1 MSQQGSGSNARVGT
15 HWFGSLGK
23 LHTSRE
29 RRGGIDFLSNLRLR
43 RSAFHTGSGCRI
55 PSSHGRLAPLRMTLS
70 ATRATTCEVR
80 RSYVRHFSRHFSGN
94 PPTIEC
100 LSIQQLRLRGMNES
114 QIQAAM
120 KVADYLDFKRA
131 AHLAYVPL
139 PGGAAA
145 IREPWRMAVSHLWA
159 TFGPELLKL
168 PISFLQQIPQKRLL
182 TVLRMID
189 CCHSIKYQSSPRS
202 ELRSPGG
209 C

>member
-55 PSSHGRLAPLRMTLS
+55 PSSHVRLGPLRMTLS

-100 LSIQQLRLRGMNES
+100 LKHTAVTAQRNERESDSGSYESGGHRGRVQRVLVQNRL
-114 QIQAAM
+114 
-120 KVADYLDFKRA
+120 
-131 AHLAYVPL
+131 
-139 PGGAAA
+139 
-145 IREPWRMAVSHLWA
+145 
-159 TFGPELLKL
+159 
-168 PISFLQQIPQKRLL
+168 
-182 TVLRMID
+182 
-189 CCHSIKYQSSPRS
+189 
-202 ELRSPGG
+202 
-209 C
+209 

>member
-55 PSSHGRLAPLRMTLS
+55 PSSHVRLAPLRMTLS

-114 QIQAAM
+114 QIQEAM
-120 KVADYLDFKRA
+120 KVADIVVGFSEYLYKTDYSLDKWM
-131 AHLAYVPL
+131 
-139 PGGAAA
+139 
-145 IREPWRMAVSHLWA
+145 E
-159 TFGPELLKL
+159 
-168 PISFLQQIPQKRLL
+168 
-182 TVLRMID
+182 
-189 CCHSIKYQSSPRS
+189 
-202 ELRSPGG
+202 ELRAMMKHIKGQKPPSCKASSGG
-209 C
+209 